1 MGRASQ
7 LRHAVCAY
15 FLASGKASES
25 FSRNPINSVFKSYHS
40 TNLSA
45 SGDSSS
51 PPAPSPPQMDSAKKS
66 IAAAISIGAPAYNS
80 GDIPKCASVYK
91 ETALQILPM
100 LPQNLRSQLEA
111 TTKETFDDSEQA
123 AWAFR
128 RQFDAIIAYQP
139 PFVPSATNTDGVN
152 LEAFTDTMIPSTPI
166 VVNDNVMGGVS
177 QGEWLPDSKTF
188 RGRTSLANNGGF
200 SSLRWRFDRIQNW
213 SYAKGIY
220 LKVKHSDPST
230 HTFSL
235 LLKDATCER
244 IRLTNYKN
252 VFSNPDGTADDP
264 IFLPFDAFD
273 TIEQMGQPMSGGP
286 VFNRAEV
293 SELGLMAI
301 KPTIVGEF
309 QLQIEEWGL
318 YS

>member
-1 MGRASQ
+1 MGRESQ
-7 LRHAVCAY
+7 LRHAVCAF

-25 FSRNPINSVFKSYHS
+25 FSPILLNSAHKSYHS
-40 TNLSA
+40 TNLSM
-45 SGDSSS
+45 SGDLPS
-51 PPAPSPPQMDSAKKS
+51 PSAPSPPQMDRAKKS
-66 IAAAISIGAPAYNS
+66 IATAISIGAPAYNS

-111 TTKETFDDSEQA
+111 TTKETFQDSNQA

-128 RQFDAIIAYQP
+128 TQFDAIMDYQP
-139 PFVPSATNTDGVN
+139 PFLPSMTNTDSVT
-152 LEAFTDTMIPSTPI
+152 LEVFTDTMIPLTPR

-177 QGEWLPDSKTF
+177 EGEWLPDSKTF

-213 SYAKGIY
+213 SYARGIY

-235 LLKDATCER
+235 LLKDTTCER

-252 VFSNPDGTADDP
+252 IFANPDGTADHP

-273 TIEQMGQPMSGGP
+273 TIEQMGQRMSGGP
-286 VFNRAEV
+286 GFNRAEV
-293 SELGLMAI
+293 TEVGLMAI
-301 KPTIVGEF
+301 KPTVVGEF